1 MFQKFIIKEIT
12 ATSLQLKK
20 INKEM
25 SYSDTDPL
33 RNAKWQLPLHLEGQ
47 FHYTE

>member
-20 INKEM
+20 NKEM

-33 RNAKWQLPLHLEGQ
+33 RNAKWYLSLQLEGQ